1 MSPHTDGRRDMR
13 REEAERLSE
22 EREKQKDL
30 NEIILLPTAA
40 LSC

>member
-1 MSPHTDGRRDMR
+1 MR

-30 NEIILLPTAA
+30 NSLPLTGQATD
-40 LSC
+40 